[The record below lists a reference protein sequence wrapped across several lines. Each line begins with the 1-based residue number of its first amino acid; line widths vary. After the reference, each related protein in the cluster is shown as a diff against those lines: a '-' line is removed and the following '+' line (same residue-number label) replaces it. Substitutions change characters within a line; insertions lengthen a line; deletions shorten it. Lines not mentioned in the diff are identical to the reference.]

1 MASAWMV
8 FSMPDDAPDTSPH
21 PTASVVGNSERRRW
35 RMSPIW
41 IIPLVAVLIG
51 VWLAWDTLSKKG
63 PTITISF
70 QSAEGLQAGQSQ
82 LKFKDIVLGT
92 VQHLSLTEDRRRV
105 LVRVATT
112 RDALPLLTEGT
123 SFWVVKPRLFAGSVS
138 GLDTLLS
145 GAYIQMRPAEGGS
158 GAAKRDFVGLEDP
171 PVLESE
177 VPGRTF
183 LLKANRLGSISLG
196 SPIFFRDLTVGEVLG
211 WDLAD
216 MASSVTIHAF
226 VRAPFDKYVHENSRF
241 WNASGVS
248 VKLGGNGVEVQ
259 LESLRAILLGGIAFE
274 TPEEKTPSPV
284 SAEDREFPLYA
295 NLEAAQGAAYGRKIE
310 FVAYF
315 PGSVRG
321 LAKGA
326 DVTLHGLKIG
336 SVQDVS
342 LTYDAAKDAIL
353 APVRF
358 SVEPGRFLGAGKQ
371 VKADTATAVDELVAR
386 GMRVTLQSANLITGQ
401 MLVALEFK
409 PDAPP
414 ASVGRDGDAFVVPT
428 IDTGGFAGIEAG
440 AAALLAKVNTI
451 PFDEIGKSLGQTMQ
465 GLNQV
470 ANGPE
475 LKQALVSLSATMLS
489 VQDTVHKLDTGMTP
503 LLKRLPE
510 ISADLQKTMAQ
521 TNKLASSLESGYG
534 DNTRFNRNLER
545 LLAQANEAMRS
556 IQALSDLLT
565 RHPEALIRGR
575 TNRGTE

>member
-1 MASAWMV
+1 
-8 FSMPDDAPDTSPH
+8 MPDDAPDNSPH
-21 PTASVVGNSERRRW
+21 PTASVVGRSERRRW
-35 RMSPIW
+35 RVSPVW
-41 IIPLVAVLIG
+41 IIPLVAVVIG
-51 VWLAWDTLSKKG
+51 AWLAWDTLSKKG

-92 VQHLSLTEDRRRV
+92 VQHFALTKDRRRV

-112 RDALPLLTEGT
+112 RDAEPLLTDGT

-145 GAYIQMRPAEGGS
+145 GAYVQMRPAEGGG

-171 PVLESE
+171 PVLDSE

-183 LLKANRLGSISLG
+183 LVKASRLGSISLG

-211 WDLAD
+211 WDLGD

-226 VRAPFDKYVHENSRF
+226 VRAPYDKYVHNDSRF

-259 LESLRAILLGGIAFE
+259 VESLRAILLGGIAFE
-274 TPEEKTPSPV
+274 TPEEKAPSPV
-284 SAEDREFPLYA
+284 SAESHEFPLYA
-295 NLEAAQGAAYGRKIE
+295 NLEAAQGAAYGRRIE

-321 LAKGA
+321 LAPGA

-336 SVQDVS
+336 SVKDVS
-342 LTYDAAKDAIL
+342 LTYDAAKDEIL

-358 SVEPGRFLGAGKQ
+358 EVEPGRFLGVGKQ
-371 VKADTATAVDELVAR
+371 VRADPASAVDELVGR

-440 AAALLAKVNTI
+440 ASALLAKVNTI
-451 PFDEIGKSLGQTMQ
+451 PFDEIGKNLGQTMQ
-465 GLNQV
+465 GLNDA
-470 ANGPE
+470 ANGPQ
-475 LKQALVSLSATMLS
+475 LKQALSSLAATMTS
-489 VQDTVHKLDTGMTP
+489 VQETVRKLDAGVTP
-503 LLKRLPE
+503 VLKRLPD

-521 TNKLASSLESGYG
+521 TNRLASSLESGYG
-534 DNTRFNRNLER
+534 DNTRFNRDLER
-545 LLAQANEAMRS
+545 LLVQANEAMRS
-556 IQALSDLLT
+556 IQSLSDLLT

-575 TNRGTE
+575 TNQGTE